1 LATQIDPG
9 FDEHVLA
16 ETLGRFDDHE
26 LPVDHDDLPAMRA
39 FFAAWAAAL
48 AA

>member
-1 LATQIDPG
+1 MLM
-9 FDEHVLA
+9 
-16 ETLGRFDDHE
+16 TLGRFSDDE